1 MISVKI
7 KKMDIRIF
15 RIFCLLVPEY
25 VRMYVYRVFW
35 FFVCV
40 CFFFNLKYIE
50 IQGMIAGVGHM
61 KY

>member
-25 VRMYVYRVFW
+25 VRMYVYKDFL
-35 FFVCV
+35 
-40 CFFFNLKYIE
+40 FFFNLEYIE
-50 IQGMIAGVGHM
+50 VQGMIAGVGHT